1 MPCHLDLDFN
11 LRMECETYVDPA
23 LWYIVLVFLI
33 MLSSFFSASETAFS
47 SVNQIRLRQYVEDN
61 KKGAKI
67 AYDLSHRFEEVLLV
81 IIVLNNISNFAVAG
95 ITAIVALETFG
106 EAAAVI
112 GTLII
117 TIIMI
122 VFAEIFPKSY
132 AHANAESL
140 VLKISGIFKILIFLL
155 KPLISIL
162 IVVKNIFKND
172 HDAEEEPSVTEDELD
187 VIINTMEE
195 EGILEEDEVDM
206 LQGVLDL
213 SETFV
218 KNIMTPRADVISVSA
233 QATTEEA
240 KQLFLKYKFSRIP
253 VYQDAHDN
261 LVGLLYER
269 DLFAAIIE
277 RGESVKLVDL
287 IKEPIYVSS
296 SMRVSSLL
304 EKLRDEKQH
313 LAVVIDEHGASSGI
327 VTMEDVIEEVVGEI
341 YDEHDEEEN
350 LVTKKAE
357 NIYDVSAE
365 FALDELCDL
374 FGININ
380 VEDDVV
386 PIGSWLYEKLEDIP
400 KINDTYLYEQL
411 SFKVIAVENR
421 RIMRVLVEFIKS
433 EEL

>member
-1 MPCHLDLDFN
+1 M
-11 LRMECETYVDPA
+11 DPA
-23 LWYIVLVFLI
+23 LWYIVLILLI
-33 MLSSFFSASETAFS
+33 ILSSFFSASETAFS
-47 SVNQIRLRQYVEDN
+47 SVNQIRLRQYMEDN
-61 KKGAKI
+61 KKGAKV
-67 AYDLSHRFEEVLLV
+67 AYELSHRFEEVLLV
-81 IIVLNNISNFAVAG
+81 IIILNNVANFAVAG

-106 EAAAVI
+106 EAAAII
-112 GTLII
+112 GTLIV
-117 TIIMI
+117 TIVMI

-132 AHANAESL
+132 AHANSEKL
-140 VLKISGIFKILIFLL
+140 VLRISGIFKFLIVVL
-155 KPLISIL
+155 KPLIKML
-162 IVVKNIFKND
+162 TVVKNIF
-172 HDAEEEPSVTEDELD
+172 ASVQESEEEPSVTEDELD

-233 QATTEEA
+233 DATVDAA
-240 KQLFLKYKFSRIP
+240 KNQFLKYKFSRIP

-269 DLFAAIIE
+269 DVFAAIIE
-277 RGESVKLVDL
+277 KGDQVNLSEL

-304 EKLRDEKQH
+304 EKLRNEKQH
-313 LAVVIDEHGASSGI
+313 LAVVIDEHGAASGI

-341 YDEHDEEEN
+341 YDEHDEEEH
-350 LVTKKAE
+350 LITKKSDTVYE
-357 NIYDVSAE
+357 VSAD

-374 FGININ
+374 FNMSMN

-386 PIGSWLYEKLEDIP
+386 PVGSWLYEKLEDIP
-400 KINDTYLYEQL
+400 KVGDMYTYETLTFNVT
-411 SFKVIAVENR
+411 SVENR
-421 RIMRVLVEFIKS
+421 RIMKVLVEFTPV
-433 EEL
+433 EAVE